1 MGAGVNDL
9 AAREIIFRGGVR
21 LGAEERTLH
30 RIEMEIIKELKN
42 LNITTEQVMLG
53 KTPSIQYK
61 WHTKNG
67 NRVAEFKIWDWWDGK
82 NISDLE
88 ISENYKRLG
97 LSYQLLDYATKKCG
111 AKNLAVKKSNIIA
124 KHVYDK
130 YGFQVTDED
139 NEYYYMSLGDCNGT
153 CNRSMKQEG

>member
-1 MGAGVNDL
+1 MEPEYIERKDFL
-9 AAREIIFRGGVR
+9 I
-21 LGAEERTLH
+21 GAEERTLH
-30 RIEMEIIKELKN
+30 RREMEIIKELKN
-42 LNITTEQVMLG
+42 LNMTTEQVMLG
-53 KTPSIQYK
+53 KTPSIHYK

-88 ISENYKRLG
+88 ISENYKGLG
-97 LSYQLLDYATKKCG
+97 LSYQLLDYATKRCG
-111 AKNLAVKKSNIIA
+111 ARNLAVKKSNTIA

-139 NEYYYMSLGDCNGT
+139 NAYYYMSLGDCNGT
-153 CNRSMKQEG
+153 GNRSIEQEG

>member
-1 MGAGVNDL
+1 MDEYIERRAFLID
-9 AAREIIFRGGVR
+9 
-21 LGAEERTLH
+21 AEEY
-30 RIEMEIIKELKN
+30 KN

-67 NRVAEFKIWDWWDGK
+67 NLVAEFKVWDWWNGK

-88 ISENYKRLG
+88 ISENYRGLG
-97 LSYQLLDYATKKCG
+97 LSYQLLDYSTKICG
-111 AKNLAVKKSNIIA
+111 AKNLAVNKSNAIA
-124 KHVYDK
+124 KYIYEK

-139 NEYYYMSLGDCNGT
+139 DEYYYMSL
-153 CNRSMKQEG
+153 SEGNYGC